1 MQTES
6 FVRKV
11 FLPFRAF
18 NNPHCTVHKKNKIK
32 KTILT
37 VLTKQAS

>member
-18 NNPHCTVHKKNKIK
+18 NNHHCTNKY
-32 KTILT
+32 ILRVRLDT
-37 VLTKQAS
+37 TYFVEN